1 MLDRRVLGFVCVTE
15 SLGENLMKPRK
26 EMPGEAGLEAGP
38 RPIAQCCMWG
48 ARVVLRGHVL
58 EEPRPPSGV
67 INEVVLSH

>member
-1 MLDRRVLGFVCVTE
+1 
-15 SLGENLMKPRK
+15 
-26 EMPGEAGLEAGP
+26 MPGGAGLEAGP
-38 RPIAQCCMWG
+38 RPIAQCCTWG